1 MDYSKDLMLGIV
13 TLIKFDGTGIIS
25 KKRWTG
31 RFHTRIKDGSPTV
44 LLFLILPSFSQALAS
59 FMSKKYWGF
68 SQPCC
73 FASCFSP
80 SFSDCTYFLSL
91 LSIHLPTHLHLLKYS
106 AQSLRPFTWLCQ
118 FFNLLYISINQMLTS
133 LLVTVYMH
141 FTGF

>member
-1 MDYSKDLMLGIV
+1 MKFDSKDLMLGIV
-13 TLIKFDGTGIIS
+13 TLIKFDGIGIS

-44 LLFLILPSFSQALAS
+44 VLFLILPSFSQALAS

-68 SQPCC
+68 SQVCC

-80 SFSDCTYFLSL
+80 SFSDCTYLLSL

-106 AQSLRPFTWLCQ
+106 AQSLRASEPSRDYANSSTY
-118 FFNLLYISINQMLTS
+118 YIYQPNANFSI
-133 LLVTVYMH
+133 
-141 FTGF
+141 F